1 MNAIALQSTPTL
13 RKRRMAIADFNFKCD
28 RPSNFATPYRY
39 ATSTNTSKV
48 RSAGEERCDR
58 RLVYNSSSRDGSS
71 GSVVEIV

>member
-48 RSAGEERCDR
+48 RSSLQFFYPLLICNIYKHFKSAIGKG
-58 RLVYNSSSRDGSS
+58 LF
-71 GSVVEIV
+71 I